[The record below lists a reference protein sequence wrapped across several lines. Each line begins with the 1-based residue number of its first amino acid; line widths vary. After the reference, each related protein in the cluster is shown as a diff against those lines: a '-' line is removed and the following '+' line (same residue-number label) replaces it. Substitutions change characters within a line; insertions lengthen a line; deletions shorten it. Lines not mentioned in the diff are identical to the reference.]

1 MTREEI
7 LAVRKEFRKYLRTR
21 DGITGADLDALIKA
35 AEEYVPDL
43 VREQFLP
50 AFSGLYEDKLGLAE
64 LLRLSRRIEQ
74 NDRLM
79 ARRQGYACQRAVK
92 SYAYF
97 YAFKNG
103 LNPDDYI
110 LEDEPEYPIP
120 DESLTFQEG
129 TEYESRGIRYERDR
143 NARCQCIEY
152 YKNLDR
158 DHKCRCQVCGMSFE
172 DVYGDIGKDFIEVHH
187 LVPISLRGGNYE
199 INPSKD
205 LIPLCSN
212 CHAMIHKG
220 NVSVEELRLRFRTQ
234 TYMDHQ

>member
-7 LAVRKEFRKYLRTR
+7 LAIRKEFRKYLRTR
-21 DGITGADLDALIKA
+21 EGITGADLDALIKA
-35 AEEYVPDL
+35 AEEYVPIL

-50 AFSGLYEDKLGLAE
+50 AFTSLYEDNLDLAE

-103 LNPDDYI
+103 LNPDDFI

-129 TEYESRGIRYERDR
+129 AEYESRGIRYERDR
-143 NARCQCIEY
+143 CARNQCIDY
-152 YKNLDR
+152 YRALDD
-158 DHKCRCQVCGMSFE
+158 DHKCRCQICGMCFE
-172 DVYGDIGKDFIEVHH
+172 DVYGDLGKDFIEVHH
-187 LVPISLRGGNYE
+187 VVPISCRGGSYE
-199 INPSKD
+199 VNPSRD
-205 LIPLCSN
+205 LIPLCPN

-220 NVSVEELRLRFRTQ
+220 NLSVEELKRRFEARI
-234 TYMDHQ
+234 YSE